1 MALPILLL
9 LDVNSVFMRSQLES
23 RQNYELE
30 AFSPS
35 RCFYLLGTCSK
46 FLLILVSIFERSLMM
61 FLSVRVVELG
71 ITKSISE

>member
-1 MALPILLL
+1 MTLPILLL

-23 RQNYELE
+23 RQNYKLE

-35 RCFYLLGTCSK
+35 RFYLLGTCSK
-46 FLLILVSIFERSLMM
+46 FLLILGSIFERSLMM